1 MEPKVAT
8 FEGPL
13 QAMMANYY
21 WAINGPLVVC
31 LLGSTRKNYKTG
43 TEKRDE
49 TRKRDLKITATDP
62 KQTRFLIQLHQT
74 IYSHKPSGNFFSFT
88 YNTNLYRRAF

>member
-21 WAINGPLVVC
+21 WAINGPLVVF

-62 KQTRFLIQLHQT
+62 KQTRFLIQLPQATVINLQVYFFLYLQHKSLQT
-74 IYSHKPSGNFFSFT
+74 C
-88 YNTNLYRRAF
+88 NLI

>member
-1 MEPKVAT
+1 MEPKVAA
-8 FEGPL
+8 FKGPL

-31 LLGSTRKNYKTG
+31 LLGSTKKNYKTG

-49 TRKRDLKITATDP
+49 TLKRDLKIASTDS
-62 KQTRFLIQLHQT
+62 KQTRF
-74 IYSHKPSGNFFSFT
+74 
-88 YNTNLYRRAF
+88 